1 MLKADG
7 FDKAIVGVLVSGK
20 QPVVVYDY
28 DKCVKI
34 VMTWQ
39 GIEDDLEAR
48 DYVEFNVIGGNFG
61 DKTPIFIRKHKT
73 VAEIEDWDYEEDI
86 D

>member
-7 FDKAIVGVLVSGK
+7 FDKAIVGVQVNGK

-34 VMTWQ
+34 VMGWD
-39 GIEDDLEAR
+39 GVEDSLDAI
-48 DYVEFNVIGGNFG
+48 DYVEFNVMGGNVG
-61 DKTPIFIRKHKT
+61 DRTPIFIRKHKT